1 MACPH
6 THTHIE
12 CASERGRCVG
22 NKCPG
27 ERLPYVRQDSISVP
41 LCGAGSQSQSCSQLI
56 GQIRVAQMA
65 PKWTAAV
72 RERKATDT
80 VGKKIK
86 NKKTETETETKAKPK
101 ACPEVSRMDRSK
113 LLENVKNYIIC
124 AEKCAYI
131 FSSLFLS
138 APAPSPSSPSPT
150 FALTIC

>member
-1 MACPH
+1 M
-6 THTHIE
+6 
-12 CASERGRCVG
+12 G

-27 ERLPYVRQDSISVP
+27 KRLPYVRQDSISVP
-41 LCGAGSQSQSCSQLI
+41 LYGAGSQSQSCSQLI

-65 PKWTAAV
+65 PKWTAAA
-72 RERKATDT
+72 RERKAKDT
-80 VGKKIK
+80 VGQKIK
-86 NKKTETETETKAKPK
+86 KKKTETETKTKPK
-101 ACPEVSRMDRSK
+101 ACPEVSRMNRSK

-138 APAPSPSSPSPT
+138 APAPSPPSPSPT